1 MIIKVESTI
10 NKTDYPELEIISN
23 PIDEPIII
31 KDEWEAQG
39 YYPLHGRESDRLL
52 QVIHDLAHPDNDV
65 TFSNHDSLLQ
75 QNYDRWC
82 EEVGMVAPAI
92 KVNPNPRFMISTY
105 VNTMNNLWHDY
116 QAPKHERLYKL
127 VTLVNNPRIFR
138 LLTLGRLA
146 GNAFF
151 KYSYRVAPTHL
162 LGDKESIEESWETTT
177 KVWDRSPKGFWR
189 WYREDKIRG
198 GNCIIIPKHSTIY
211 PADYP
216 APFDLSFRE
225 FNAKERVSLTE
236 ECPEGAIGTSCQHD
250 IFPPVEWWQSY
261 IDLVQ
266 ENKVC
271 VANYLS
277 DKSCK
282 PLYWKKIFLTI
293 GGPGWYKHF
302 QEMGFKLYDELF
314 DYSFDSNPL
323 FEERWKHI
331 MKQCDKILEMDR
343 DDIKQIEKRLQPKM
357 EYNAKRIR
365 ELAVH

>member
-1 MIIKVESTI
+1 MIIKVGS
-10 NKTDYPELEIISN
+10 NPGKTDYPELEIISKLVN
-23 PIDEPIII
+23 EPIII

-39 YYPLHGRESDRLL
+39 YYPLHGREDDKLL
-52 QVIHDLAHPDNDV
+52 QIIHDLVHPDNDV
-65 TFSNHDSLLQ
+65 TFSNHDKNLQ
-75 QNYDRWC
+75 ENYDRWC
-82 EEVGMVAPAI
+82 DITRPSTRI
-92 KVNPNPRFMISTY
+92 KVDPNWKFMMSKY
-105 VNTMNNLWHDY
+105 VDTVNSLWHDY
-116 QAPKHERLYKL
+116 QAPEHERVYKI

-146 GNAFF
+146 GNSWF
-151 KYSYRVAPTHL
+151 KYSYKAAPTHL
-162 LGDKESIEESWETTT
+162 LGNEESIEVNWENTT
-177 KVWDRSPKGFWR
+177 KKWI
-189 WYREDKIRG
+189 DKNWQWHG
-198 GNCIIIPKHSTIY
+198 GDCIKSLDTIY

-216 APFDLSFRE
+216 APCDFSFRE
-225 FNAKERVSLTE
+225 FDAKERVLLTE
-236 ECPEGAIGTSCQHD
+236 ECPEQAIGTSCQHD
-250 IFPPVEWWQSY
+250 IFAPKEWWQSY

-323 FEERWKHI
+323 FEERWRHI

-343 DDIKQIEKRLQPKM
+343 DDIKQIEKTLQPKI
-357 EYNAKRIR
+357 EYNARRIK
-365 ELAVH
+365 ELAVR

>member
-10 NKTDYPELEIISN
+10 GKTEYPELEIISKPVN
-23 PIDEPIII
+23 EPIII

-39 YYPLHGRESDRLL
+39 YYPLHGREDDKLL
-52 QVIHDLAHPDNDV
+52 QIIHDLVHPDNDV

-82 EEVGMVAPAI
+82 QIVKPKFKI
-92 KVNPNPRFMISTY
+92 KVNPNWRFMISKY
-105 VNTMNNLWHDY
+105 VNTMYSLWSEY
-116 QAPKHERLYKL
+116 QAPTHKRLYKI

-138 LLTLGRLA
+138 LLTLGRLT
-146 GNAFF
+146 GNSWF
-151 KYSYRVAPTHL
+151 KYSYRVTPTHL
-162 LGDKESIEESWETTT
+162 LNDEEAIEENWKNTTEAWLGKKWIWHGGNSIETL
-177 KVWDRSPKGFWR
+177 DM
-189 WYREDKIRG
+189 
-198 GNCIIIPKHSTIY
+198 IY

-216 APFDLSFRE
+216 APCDLSFRN
-225 FNAKERVSLTE
+225 FNARERVLLTE
-236 ECPEGAIGTSCQHD
+236 ECPREAIGTSCQHD
-250 IFPPVEWWQSY
+250 IFPPREWWQSY

-293 GGPGWYKHF
+293 GGPNWYREF
-302 QEMGFKLYDELF
+302 ERMGFKLYDELF

-323 FEERWKHI
+323 FEDRWKNI
-331 MKQCDKILEMDR
+331 MRQCDKILDMAPLE
-343 DDIKQIEKRLQPKM
+343 IERIETILQPKL

-365 ELAVH
+365 ELAIL